1 VISPAN
7 SGASSDSRLHPR
19 SGRRLLRNFGLLVG
33 GRAGGAVL
41 GLAATALTARGLGA
55 EEFGVVVLVHTYALL
70 FQGLFN
76 PHSFEAVVRFGV
88 GSDGQPRHQLLLS
101 TFLRLDL
108 AVAMLGCIVAV
119 GLVVAAR
126 SLLGW
131 SGQAS
136 NWAIAYSTIVALSP
150 VATIIG
156 ILRLHDR
163 FDLLAL
169 QSGIRQVVRFAGVA
183 TAFWLQA
190 GPGWYLLAWYLGLLV
205 EQLCLVGWG
214 WRETR
219 RHGQALDL
227 RRARWADLM
236 RQFPGIRRYTAA
248 TYGQSL
254 VDLGNKHALTLVVGG
269 VIGAES
275 AGLYRLAREAA
286 KTVAW
291 PVILLRE
298 AMLPEL
304 ARLWPQA
311 RSRFLWLTT
320 RTAVGAGAAGV
331 SLWGVVHL
339 YAEPAIR
346 ALVGS
351 SYAVAAPLMSWLV
364 AAAALDLLGSPLRPA
379 IFAIG
384 RPGPVF
390 RVNAVSIA
398 VHAALVPLLAEYFGL
413 YGTGIAAVCAAALS
427 LMGLGVIL
435 QRQWAGTAANQP
447 GQWRA
452 VGRSSVQK
460 E

>member
-1 VISPAN
+1 MISPAN
-7 SGASSDSRLHPR
+7 TDQSAGPQSHQG
-19 SGRRLLRNFGLLVG
+19 SGRRLLRNFGLLFG

-55 EEFGVVVLVHTYALL
+55 EAFGLVVLVHTYALL

-88 GSDGQPRHQLLLS
+88 DSDGQPRHQLLLS

-108 AVAMLGCIVAV
+108 AVALLGCVVAV

-126 SLLGW
+126 PLFGW
-131 SGQAS
+131 SDQAS

-150 VATIIG
+150 VATMIG
-156 ILRLHDR
+156 ILRLRDR

-169 QSGIRQVVRFAGVA
+169 QSGVRQIVRFAGVG
-183 TAFWLQA
+183 TAFWVQA
-190 GPGWYLLAWYLGLLV
+190 GPAWYLLAWYLGLLV
-205 EQLCLVGWG
+205 EQVCLIGWG

-227 RRARWADLM
+227 RRARWADLVG
-236 RQFPGIRRYTAA
+236 QFPGIRRYTAA
-248 TYGQSL
+248 AYGQSL
-254 VDLGNKHALTLVVGG
+254 VDLGNKHGLTLLVGG
-269 VIGAES
+269 VLGAEG

-286 KTVAW
+286 KAVAW

-320 RTAVGAGAAGV
+320 RTAVSAAAAGAL
-331 SLWGVVHL
+331 LWGVVHL
-339 YAEPAIR
+339 YAEPAVT
-346 ALVGS
+346 ALVGP
-351 SYAVAAPLMSWLV
+351 SYAAAAPLMSWLV
-364 AAAALDLLGSPLRPA
+364 AAAALDLIGSPLRPA

-390 RVNAVSIA
+390 RVNATAIVL
-398 VHAALVPLLAEYFGL
+398 HAALVPLLARYFGL
-413 YGTGIAAVCAAALS
+413 YGAGIAAVCAAALS
-427 LMGLGVIL
+427 LMGLGLIL
-435 QRQWAGTAANQP
+435 RRQWSGTAAD
-447 GQWRA
+447 A
-452 VGRSSVQK
+452 
-460 E
+460 